1 MQKMIFF
8 WKEFWK
14 PFNRIKHA
22 LPPLLNSHY
31 LRFSFQK
38 HKLISMETVKD
49 LSIYNSL
56 TGEKARFEPLH
67 SGKVGMYVCGPT
79 LYSEPH
85 MGNMRTFINFD
96 LIYRYLLKLGFQVKY
111 VRNIT
116 DAGHITNSAGE
127 AVDSIGK
134 AARLEQVQSLEIV
147 YKYNVKFQELNRI
160 YNLLPPSIEPTAT
173 GHIQEQI
180 EIIEQIMKNGFAYEV
195 NGSVYFDVRAYSEK
209 FEYGIL
215 SGRKVDELA
224 EETRDLNAQD
234 EKRFFADFALWKK
247 ANPEDMQIWRS
258 PWGDGNPG
266 WHIECTA
273 MSTKYLGS
281 QFDIHGGGMDLK
293 FPHHEDEIAQNC
305 GSLGCNPARIW
316 MHANMLNVN
325 GQKMSKSLGNYFLP
339 KEIVEGTTDVFEKAY
354 APEVI
359 RFCMMQA
366 HYRST
371 LDFTSESLNAAEKGF
386 TRLQDAVAKLESLPT
401 TNENTSSEVLSL
413 IPSFYQ
419 SMNDDFNAPKLIA
432 NLFEAARI
440 IFAIEEGKL
449 VISQKDLTVLKA
461 EMHSFIFD
469 VLGIRME
476 KASGAS
482 DEALN
487 AAMDLVLEMRKS
499 ARENKDWGTSD
510 KIRDRLTE
518 AGIIVKD
525 GKDGATWTVK

>member
-1 MQKMIFF
+1 MST
-8 WKEFWK
+8 
-14 PFNRIKHA
+14 H
-22 LPPLLNSHY
+22 S
-31 LRFSFQK
+31 
-38 HKLISMETVKD
+38 KLQ
-49 LSIYNSL
+49 IYNSL
-56 TGEKARFEPLH
+56 SGEKEAFKPIID
-67 SGKVGMYVCGPT
+67 GKVGMYVCGPT

-96 LIYRYLLKLGFQVKY
+96 LVYRYLLHLGYQVKY

-147 YKYNVKFQELNRI
+147 YKYNVKFQDLQRI

-180 EIIEQIMKNGFAYEV
+180 EVIEKIMENGFAYEV

-224 EETRDLNAQD
+224 EETRELNAQD

-273 MSTKYLGS
+273 MSTKYLGDR
-281 QFDIHGGGMDLK
+281 FDIHGGGMDLK
-293 FPHHEDEIAQNC
+293 FPHHEDEIAQSC
-305 GSLGCNPARIW
+305 GSVGVSPANYW

-339 KEIVEGTTDVFEKAY
+339 KEIVDGTTDVFDRPY
-354 APEVI
+354 SPQVI

-371 LDFTSESLNAAEKGF
+371 LDFTPDSLNAAEKGF
-386 TRLQDAVAKLESLPT
+386 TRLSEASAKLPSLET
-401 TNENTSSEVLSL
+401 GETSSQDVQALVD
-413 IPSFYQ
+413 SFYKA
-419 SMNDDFNAPKLIA
+419 MNDDFNAPMLVA
-432 NLFEAARI
+432 GLFEAVKYI
-440 IFAIEEGKL
+440 NTISEGKAT
-449 VISQKDLTVLKA
+449 ITASDLALLAKEFHAFV
-461 EMHSFIFD
+461 FD
-469 VLGIRME
+469 VLGLTME
-476 KASGAS
+476 KPAAGNDGALS
-482 DEALN
+482 SV
-487 AAMDLVLEMRKS
+487 MDLVLEMRKD
-499 ARENKDWGTSD
+499 ARENKDWSTSD
-510 KIRDRLTE
+510 KIRDRLAE
-518 AGIIVKD
+518 AGIVVKD
-525 GKDGATWTVK
+525 GKEGVTWTVK